1 MRLLPLL
8 LLPLHLASAGTF
20 FWATDM
26 HVDIWGELGNPS
38 DEICAWTPS
47 AQLQSA
53 VAAMSSIDAAP
64 DFILC
69 SGDIVHFP
77 NRNSSD
83 LSKDV
88 VLQTHTAFTD
98 YIRASFPSTPLYSAL
113 GNHDLHPSN
122 NWPTNVEDSSW
133 LYSHLSEIWS
143 PFLPASS
150 LDQLSKT
157 GYYAVDA
164 SPTLRIITL
173 NTNYWT
179 VYNTGLPWDTGVAET
194 QFAWL
199 ESELQRAAADDKRV
213 YINGHH
219 PAVGVHVEGGVE
231 VGGLWPLYQQRFAM
245 LHQQF
250 AASIAASFFGHDH
263 VDETRLV
270 RSCTFESG
278 NPDPDSSSVNSCSG
292 DASGVVYVGQALTN
306 CHTPAFRA
314 WEYDVASAALTDYT
328 QYAMKTDEAT
338 GELSWPEQYT
348 WSAAYDA
355 MADLSPASWQ
365 AEIERMQSNWT
376 AFEAFTERRGV
387 GCDKGDEK
395 CRTFTLCNYLFGSGH
410 AELLDCLYSGL

>member
-122 NWPTNVEDSSW
+122 NWPTNVETRPGSTR
-133 LYSHLSEIWS
+133 I
-143 PFLPASS
+143 S
-150 LDQLSKT
+150 LRSGRRSCQRRPS
-157 GYYAVDA
+157 
-164 SPTLRIITL
+164 
-173 NTNYWT
+173 TNYPRQGTMQWT
-179 VYNTGLPWDTGVAET
+179 RP
-194 QFAWL
+194 
-199 ESELQRAAADDKRV
+199 
-213 YINGHH
+213 
-219 PAVGVHVEGGVE
+219 P
-231 VGGLWPLYQQRFAM
+231 P
-245 LHQQF
+245 
-250 AASIAASFFGHDH
+250 
-263 VDETRLV
+263 
-270 RSCTFESG
+270 SG
-278 NPDPDSSSVNSCSG
+278 S
-292 DASGVVYVGQALTN
+292 L
-306 CHTPAFRA
+306 R
-314 WEYDVASAALTDYT
+314 
-328 QYAMKTDEAT
+328 
-338 GELSWPEQYT
+338 
-348 WSAAYDA
+348 
-355 MADLSPASWQ
+355 
-365 AEIERMQSNWT
+365 
-376 AFEAFTERRGV
+376 
-387 GCDKGDEK
+387 
-395 CRTFTLCNYLFGSGH
+395 
-410 AELLDCLYSGL
+410 